1 MNFNRTL
8 AALAAA
14 CTLTPAFASA
24 ADLTVQV
31 TGLEEASGTIYVALF
46 DEAGWSTNSAVGTAR
61 IDVTDAAPSAQFDG
75 LAPGTYGVK
84 LFQDLNG
91 DGELALGNF
100 GIPSEPYG
108 FSNDAPVRFGPPR
121 FSDAGFER
129 TETGA
134 SQSITLR

>member
-31 TGLEEASGTIYVALF
+31 TGTIYVALF

-91 DGELALGNF
+91 DGELTLGNF

-121 FSDAGFER
+121 FSDAGFEL

-134 SQSITLR
+134 SQTITLR

>member
-14 CTLTPAFASA
+14 CTLTPAVASA

-61 IDVTDAAPSAQFDG
+61 IDVTAPSAQFDG

-121 FSDAGFER
+121 FSDAGFELP
-129 TETGA
+129 ETGA
-134 SQSITLR
+134 SQTITLR